1 MSDTGMPVDR
11 TGGTYNKPIRPDHG
25 EPTPKRYPPNGN
37 EQRTMG
43 FRVNWTAEGV
53 TYGAGIALAG
63 IAVAYAFGGGR
74 I

>member
-1 MSDTGMPVDR
+1 
-11 TGGTYNKPIRPDHG
+11 
-25 EPTPKRYPPNGN
+25 
-37 EQRTMG
+37 MG